1 MVPHKGVQIDIP
13 RLMEYQIMPVDGK
26 LLEIL
31 CCPVSKTPL
40 ARLPASKLDRLNQ
53 LIRESDVVTVTGE
66 RLTDPVKEALVTEDL
81 KVIYPVVENIPI
93 LLEERGIGTTQFTDF

>member
-1 MVPHKGVQIDIP
+1 
-13 RLMEYQIMPVDGK
+13 MPIDGK

-40 ARLPASKLDRLNQ
+40 LRLSASRLKKLNHS
-53 LIRESDVVTVTGE
+53 IESGEVQYVHGE
-66 RLTDPVKEALVTEDL
+66 RVKRSLQEALISEDS

-93 LLEERGIGTTQFTDF
+93 LLEEKGIGTTQLQDF